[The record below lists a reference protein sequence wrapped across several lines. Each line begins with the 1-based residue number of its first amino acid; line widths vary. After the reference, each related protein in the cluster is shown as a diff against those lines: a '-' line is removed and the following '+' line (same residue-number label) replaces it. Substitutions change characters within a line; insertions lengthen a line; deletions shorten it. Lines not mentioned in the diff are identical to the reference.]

1 MTGKVQW
8 NNIIFLH
15 LKIPIRALVEGEDD
29 MIETDF
35 VLDAKGLACPM
46 PIVKT
51 RKIMKEME
59 PGNVLEVQAT
69 DKGST
74 ADLKAWAEGSGH
86 DYLGTTEDAG
96 ILTHYVR
103 KSSGEEQVEKKHPHI
118 VLNEQLQAVL
128 EENREVLVLDVR
140 ESAEYAFN
148 HIPGAKSLP
157 LGDLESELG
166 NLDKEAEIYVVCRTG
181 SRSDVAS
188 QKLAEAGFLKV
199 KNVVPGMSEWNGP
212 TEEIV

>member
-1 MTGKVQW
+1 
-8 NNIIFLH
+8 
-15 LKIPIRALVEGEDD
+15 
-29 MIETDF
+29 MIKTDF
-35 VLDAKGLACPM
+35 ILDAKGMACPM

-59 PGNVLEVQAT
+59 PGKVLEVQAT

-86 DYLGTTEDAG
+86 YYLGTTEEAG
-96 ILTHYVR
+96 VLTHYVR
-103 KSSGEEQVEKKHPHI
+103 KSSEDEQVEKKHPHI
-118 VLNEQLQAVL
+118 VSNEQLKAIL

-157 LGDLESELG
+157 LGNLESELG
-166 NLDKEAEIYVVCRTG
+166 NLDKETEIYVVCRTG

-188 QKLAEAGFLKV
+188 RKLAEAGFIKV
-199 KNVVPGMSEWNGP
+199 KNVIPGMSEWNGP
-212 TEEIV
+212 TEKVV

>member
-1 MTGKVQW
+1 
-8 NNIIFLH
+8 
-15 LKIPIRALVEGEDD
+15 

-86 DYLGTTEDAG
+86 YYLGTTEEAG
-96 ILTHYVR
+96 VLTHYVR
-103 KSSGEEQVEKKHPHI
+103 KSSEEEQVERKHPH
-118 VLNEQLQAVL
+118 VVSNEQLKAIL
-128 EENREVLVLDVR
+128 EGHREVLVLDVR

-148 HIPGAKSLP
+148 HILGAKSLP
-157 LGDLESELG
+157 LGDLESESM

-181 SRSDVAS
+181 NRSDMAS
-188 QKLAEAGFLKV
+188 QKLAESGFSRV

-212 TEEIV
+212 TEKFL

>member
-1 MTGKVQW
+1 
-8 NNIIFLH
+8 
-15 LKIPIRALVEGEDD
+15 LVGGEDE
-29 MIETDF
+29 MIKTDF

-86 DYLGTTEDAG
+86 YYLGTTEDAG

-103 KSSGEEQVEKKHPHI
+103 KSSGEEKVEKKHPHI
-118 VLNEQLQAVL
+118 VSNEQLQAVL

-140 ESAEYAFN
+140 ESAEHAFK

-188 QKLAEAGFLKV
+188 QKLAEAGFLTV

-212 TEEIV
+212 TEKIV

>member
-1 MTGKVQW
+1 
-8 NNIIFLH
+8 
-15 LKIPIRALVEGEDD
+15 
-29 MIETDF
+29 MIKTDF
-35 VLDAKGLACPM
+35 ILDAKGMACPM

-86 DYLGTTEDAG
+86 YYLGTTENAG

-103 KSSGEEQVEKKHPHI
+103 KSSEEEKIEIKHPHI
-118 VLNEQLQAVL
+118 VSNEQLQAIL

-157 LGDLESELG
+157 LGDIESDLEK
-166 NLDKEAEIYVVCRTG
+166 LDKEAEIYVVCRTG

-188 QKLAEAGFLKV
+188 RKLAEADFSRV
-199 KNVVPGMSEWNGP
+199 NNVVPGMSEWNGP
-212 TEEIV
+212 TEKNV